1 MYGRSLVRALDM
13 GVVAIVTVAVAVL
26 GVLAWT
32 TRVMDHGAFE
42 TETAIVNRQLSQMV
56 ADFRVELPQS
66 AHDTSLWLAARP
78 QDRALLRQ
86 TSGQFDLSAL
96 EGARI
101 TQLIREPGAEQ
112 QLRDAL
118 SSLQKLDPKRQ
129 RVDFMLLGA
138 EGAQSVALVGRLPGE
153 GKADGLL
160 LSLVDLTAM
169 AIDLESFSINL
180 LPVMSASE
188 ARGQAQGEVH
198 LAGFSGDTVAVLRWM
213 STRFSARVSAYVYPV
228 MSGILFVGLAV
239 MLFLRRNW
247 ASARDGF
254 LQQIRE
260 VEAVALTDTLTGLP
274 NRRALFERFRSIE
287 ASGGQ
292 FEPVT
297 LLILDLSGLKWVNE
311 VLGYRFGDQVVI
323 RSAAVFAEALGPE
336 AFLSRLGG
344 DAFVALVPGT
354 LADAA
359 LQALHAAITSQMK
372 ERVLLDQSGAQ
383 IGVNIGVV
391 SSTEFPGNCEE
402 LLRLADIAVTVAK
415 RNPAGSALIYEASM
429 REEKLARRKM
439 ERELADALDHGE
451 LFLAHQPIVDAL
463 DPTKLLGHES
473 LVRWRHPERGIIPPS
488 EFIPLAEQ
496 SDLIVRLGNL
506 VLDKA
511 LEELGPRGQGRISV
525 NATGRQLLSPGFVSY
540 VAERLIH
547 HGVPA
552 KRLCLELT
560 ETSLVEDGDGV
571 AHVIDELRSLGIA
584 IAIDDFGVGYS
595 SLSHLLRFKFDV
607 LKIDRDFVAN
617 LDDKPESPMIVTAV
631 VALARSLGMLVVG
644 EGIETPAQ
652 QRFLASAGCN
662 ALQGYLFGRPVVASE
677 LASRTGTSDHAS
689 KIQAA

>member
-13 GVVAIVTVAVAVL
+13 GVVAIVTIAVAVL

-56 ADFRVELPQS
+56 ADFRVELPQ
-66 AHDTSLWLAARP
+66 AAEDASLWLAARP

-86 TSGQFDLSAL
+86 TAGKSEIVSL
-96 EGARI
+96 ESARI
-101 TQLIREPGAEQ
+101 TQLIREPGAGQ

-138 EGAQSVALVGRLPGE
+138 EGSQSVALIGRLPGE
-153 GKADGLL
+153 GNIDGLL
-160 LSLVDLTAM
+160 LSLVDLTSL
-169 AIDLESFSINL
+169 AIDLETFSINL

-198 LAGFSGDTVAVLRWM
+198 LAGFSGDTVAVIRWM

-228 MSGILFVGLAV
+228 MSGILLIGLAI
-239 MLFLRRNW
+239 MLYLRRNW
-247 ASARDGF
+247 ATARDGF

-274 NRRALFERFRSIE
+274 NRRALFERFRAIE

-323 RSAAVFAEALGPE
+323 RSAAVFAEALGAE

-354 LADAA
+354 LADDK
-359 LQALHAAITSQMK
+359 LQALHAAITEQMK
-372 ERVLLDQSGAQ
+372 ARVLLDQSGAQ
-383 IGVNIGVV
+383 IGVNIGTV

-415 RNPAGSALIYEASM
+415 RNPAGSALLYEPSM

-463 DPTKLLGHES
+463 DPEKVIGHES
-473 LVRWRHPERGIIPPS
+473 LVRWRHPERGVVPPS

-511 LEELGPRGQGRISV
+511 LEELGPMGQGRISV
-525 NATGRQLLSPGFVSY
+525 NATGRQLLSPGFVSF

-547 HGVPA
+547 YGVPA

-652 QRFLASAGCN
+652 QRFLAAAGCN

-677 LASRTGTSDHAS
+677 LASLTGTSHHAS
-689 KIQAA
+689 KVQAA